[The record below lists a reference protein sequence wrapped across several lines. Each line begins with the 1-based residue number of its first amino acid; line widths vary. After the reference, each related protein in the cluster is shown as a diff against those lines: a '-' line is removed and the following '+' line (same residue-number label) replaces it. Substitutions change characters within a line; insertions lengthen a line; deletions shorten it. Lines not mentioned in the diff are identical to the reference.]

1 MPRERLRNDA
11 ARARGEPA
19 AVSDG
24 GGGIGTGGPRQL
36 VWVLLRTGL
45 RGGGRGTGS
54 VSKYLVPSKSRFPFP
69 FMME

>member
-24 GGGIGTGGPRQL
+24 GGGIGTGGLRQL

-45 RGGGRGTGS
+45 RGGDAG
-54 VSKYLVPSKSRFPFP
+54 LVRCPNIWSRRNRDFRFPS
-69 FMME
+69 